1 MTSRWIELRF
11 LLSVTKLRTNMARAD
26 ELKEELARDR
36 LTLGGLATAN
46 LALIGGL
53 VALMRDFSPMPSAS
67 DWLWFTIGATAQ
79 VAVTINMVV
88 VDLLM
93 RKKTREL
100 GKL

>member
-1 MTSRWIELRF
+1 
-11 LLSVTKLRTNMARAD
+11 MARVD
-26 ELKEELARDR
+26 ELKEELARGR

-53 VALMRDFSPMPSAS
+53 VALLRGLSPMPSAS
-67 DWLWFTIGATAQ
+67 DWLWLTIGVVAQ

-88 VDLLM
+88 VDLMM